1 MGTDAATHKTYACT
15 RTHTHTQAR
24 LHKPA
29 QAEKE
34 EKKKCQCSA
43 TSTAKPRRKERDML
57 YASLADGCSTTFVR
71 APRLHLRKT
80 SSLLLLLLLYFET
93 LSLLLI

>member
-34 EKKKCQCSA
+34 EKKNVSA
-43 TSTAKPRRKERDML
+43 VRQAPQNLEEKKET
-57 YASLADGCSTTFVR
+57 CSTQV
-71 APRLHLRKT
+71 
-80 SSLLLLLLLYFET
+80 SLTVVPPLL
-93 LSLLLI
+93 